1 MNLSE
6 KELKDKL
13 ETIKQVFEEDED
25 LFQSNIDGDNLQ
37 KSVELE
43 FSEIAEAIEEIVES
57 KVRKALTRLSEE
69 FDLRV
74 DNAMRKVTEAF
85 ELVSDEVKSN
95 KKDIMQKVTEA
106 FELVSERIVND
117 KQAVME
123 AFGLVCERV
132 EGKSTFSTDEDYNT
146 YKEDF
151 SSYINNKLSFLKEH
165 VSYNKLEQIK
175 ELLNEH
181 EFNSEFEI
189 DEFFDTLEYTC
200 FKNTNEGVALNEGE
214 VDDFVL
220 ACSKM
225 L

>member
-25 LFQSNIDGDNLQ
+25 LFQGDVDDNNLQ
-37 KSVELE
+37 ESVELE
-43 FSEIAEAIEEIVES
+43 FSEIAEAIEEIVEF

-74 DNAMRKVTEAF
+74 DDAMRKVTEAF
-85 ELVSDEVKSN
+85 ELVSNEVNFN
-95 KKDIMQKVTEA
+95 KEDIMQKVTEA

-117 KQAVME
+117 KKAVME

-132 EGKSTFSTDEDYNT
+132 EGERTFSLDEDYDT

-151 SSYINNKLSFLKEH
+151 SSYIHNKLSFLKEH
-165 VSYNKLEQIK
+165 VSYNKLEQIE

-181 EFNSEFEI
+181 EFNSESEI

>member
-25 LFQSNIDGDNLQ
+25 LFQGDIDGNDLQ
-37 KSVELE
+37 ESVELE

-69 FDLRV
+69 FDSRV

-95 KKDIMQKVTEA
+95 KEDIMQKVTEA
-106 FELVSERIVND
+106 FKLVSERIEND

-132 EGKSTFSTDEDYNT
+132 EGKSTLDEDYNT
-146 YKEDF
+146 SKEDF
-151 SSYINNKLSFLKEH
+151 SSYIHNKLSFLKEH
-165 VSYNKLEQIK
+165 VSYNKLEQIE

-181 EFNSEFEI
+181 EFNSESEI
-189 DEFFDTLEYTC
+189 DEFFDTLESTC
-200 FKNTNEGVALNEGE
+200 FKNINEGVALNEGK
-214 VDDFVL
+214 VDDFVS

-225 L
+225 I

>member
-25 LFQSNIDGDNLQ
+25 LFQGDVNDNNLQ
-37 KSVELE
+37 ESVELE

-74 DNAMRKVTEAF
+74 DDAMRKVTEAF
-85 ELVSDEVKSN
+85 ELVSNEVNFN
-95 KKDIMQKVTEA
+95 KEDIMQKVTEA

-117 KQAVME
+117 KKAVME

-132 EGKSTFSTDEDYNT
+132 EGKRTFSLDEDYNT

-151 SSYINNKLSFLKEH
+151 SSYIHDKLSFLKEH
-165 VSYNKLEQIK
+165 VSYNKLEQIE

-181 EFNSEFEI
+181 EFNSESEI

-214 VDDFVL
+214 VDDFVS

>member
-25 LFQSNIDGDNLQ
+25 LFQGDIDGDNLQ
-37 KSVELE
+37 ESVELE

-69 FDLRV
+69 FNSRV

-95 KKDIMQKVTEA
+95 KEDIMQKVTEA
-106 FELVSERIVND
+106 FKLVSERIVND

-123 AFGLVCERV
+123 SFGLVCERV
-132 EGKSTFSTDEDYNT
+132 EGKSTFFPYEDYNT

-151 SSYINNKLSFLKEH
+151 SSYIHNKLSFLKEH
-165 VSYNKLEQIK
+165 VSYNKLEQIE

-181 EFNSEFEI
+181 EFNSESEI
-189 DEFFDTLEYTC
+189 DEFFNTLEYTC
-200 FKNTNEGVALNEGE
+200 FKNINKGVALNEGK

-220 ACSKM
+220 ACSNM